1 MFYMIFAEARI
12 WEVAM
17 GMTMTEKILA
27 RAAGLETVT
36 PGDFV
41 TVNVETAVVID
52 QNFMHNRMREPK
64 KVFDPEKVVI
74 MLDHIAPADS
84 PMRASMH
91 KAARQFADKHGIKK
105 FHDVNSDL
113 GICHQLVA
121 DFGYAVPGTLLAC
134 VDSHTCSAGAF
145 NCAAR
150 GIGHP
155 EMSYVCATGQTWFP
169 VCETI
174 QYNLQGELVPLLN
187 AKDIIL
193 KIANAF
199 GEHAMHNVEFV
210 GPGISK
216 MSMNSRRTLATMCAE
231 ISAEFAVFEADEV
244 CEAHVRERNP
254 SVEFE
259 AQFADDDA
267 DFAEKRVIDLTEIE
281 PLVAYPDTVVEN
293 ARPVMQADQEHID
306 QAFIGSCANGTLDDF
321 EIAAR
326 VVKGKKV
333 AQGTRFIVTPGSQ
346 AIYLEAIRRG
356 YVETLMEAGA
366 IVTNSTCGACCGYSN
381 GILAPG
387 EKCVTASTR
396 NFKGR
401 MGSPEAEI
409 FLASPA
415 TVAATAIRGKLT
427 DPREL
432 L

>member
-1 MFYMIFAEARI
+1 
-12 WEVAM
+12 M
-17 GMTMTEKILA
+17 GMTMVEKILA
-27 RAAGLETVT
+27 RSAGLETVT
-36 PGDFV
+36 PGDLV

-64 KVFDPEKVVI
+64 EVFDPDKIVI

-91 KAARQFADKHGIKK
+91 KAARRFAEKHGITK
-105 FHDVNSDL
+105 FHDVNNGL

-121 DFGYAVPGTLLAC
+121 DFGYAIPGTLLAC

-174 QYNLQGELVPLLN
+174 RYELTGDLAPLLN
-187 AKDIIL
+187 GKDIIL
-193 KIANAF
+193 QIANDY

-210 GPGISK
+210 GDGVTN
-216 MSMNSRRTLATMCAE
+216 MSMNARRTLATMCAE
-231 ISAEFAVFEADEV
+231 ISAEFAVFEADEL
-244 CEAHVRERNP
+244 CQAHVRERNP
-254 SVEFE
+254 TVQFE
-259 AQFADDDA
+259 PQFADPDA
-267 DFAEKRVIDLTEIE
+267 EFAAKRTVDLGAIE

-293 ARPVMQADQEHID
+293 ARPVSEADQSHID

-333 AQGTRFIVTPGSQ
+333 ASGTRFIVTPGSQ

-366 IVTNSTCGACCGYSN
+366 VVTNSTCGACCGYSN

-401 MGSPEAEI
+401 MGSPDAEI
-409 FLASPA
+409 YLASPA
-415 TVAATAIRGKLT
+415 TVAATAIRGTLT

-432 L
+432 M

>member
-1 MFYMIFAEARI
+1 
-12 WEVAM
+12 M
-17 GMTMTEKILA
+17 GMTMVEKILA
-27 RAAGLETVT
+27 RSAGLEKVSPGDTVT
-36 PGDFV
+36 V
-41 TVNVETAVVID
+41 AVETTVVID

-64 KVFDPEKVVI
+64 KVYDPEKIVI

-91 KAARQFADKHGIKK
+91 KAARRFADKHGITK
-105 FHDVNSDL
+105 FHDVNSGL

-121 DFGYAVPGTLLAC
+121 DFGYAMPGTVLAC
-134 VDSHTCSAGAF
+134 VDSHTCSAGVF

-155 EMSYVCATGQTWFP
+155 EMSYVCATGRTWFP

-174 QYNLQGELVPLLN
+174 RYDLTGELAPVLN
-187 AKDIIL
+187 GKDIIL
-193 KIANAF
+193 HIANEF
-199 GEHAMHNVEFV
+199 GDHAMRNVEFV
-210 GPGISK
+210 GDGVTK
-216 MSMNSRRTLATMCAE
+216 MSINARRTLATMCAE
-231 ISAEFAVFEADEV
+231 ISAEFAVFEADDI
-244 CEAHVRERNP
+244 CQAYIKERNT
-254 SVEFE
+254 SAEFE
-259 AQFADDDA
+259 AQFADVDA
-267 DFAEKRVIDLTEIE
+267 VYEAKRTVDLIALE
-281 PLVAYPDTVVEN
+281 PLVAYPDTIVEN
-293 ARPVMQADQEHID
+293 ARPVKEADQDHID

-326 VVKGKKV
+326 IVKGKKI
-333 AQGTRFIVTPGSQ
+333 ARGTRFIVTPGSQ
-346 AIYLEAIRRG
+346 AILLEAMRRG

-366 IVTNSTCGACCGYSN
+366 VVTNSTCGACCGYSN

-415 TVAATAIRGKLT
+415 TVAATAVRGRLT
-427 DPREL
+427 DPREFL
-432 L
+432 

>member
-1 MFYMIFAEARI
+1 
-12 WEVAM
+12 M
-17 GMTMTEKILA
+17 GMTMVEKILA
-27 RAAGLETVT
+27 RSAGLETVT
-36 PGDFV
+36 PGDLV

-64 KVFDPEKVVI
+64 EVFDPDKIVI

-91 KAARQFADKHGIKK
+91 KAARRFAEKHGITK
-105 FHDVNSDL
+105 FHDVNNGL

-121 DFGYAVPGTLLAC
+121 DFGYAIPGTLLAC

-174 QYNLQGELVPLLN
+174 RYELTGELAPLLN
-187 AKDIIL
+187 GKDIIL
-193 KIANAF
+193 QIANDY

-210 GPGISK
+210 GDGVTS
-216 MSMNSRRTLATMCAE
+216 MSMNARRTLATMCAE
-231 ISAEFAVFEADEV
+231 ISAEFAVFEADEL
-244 CEAHVRERNP
+244 CQAHVRERNP
-254 SVEFE
+254 TVQFE
-259 AQFADDDA
+259 PQFADPDA
-267 DFAEKRVIDLTEIE
+267 EFAAKRTVDLGAIE

-293 ARPVMQADQEHID
+293 ARPVSEADQSHID

-333 AQGTRFIVTPGSQ
+333 APGTRFIVTPGSQ

-366 IVTNSTCGACCGYSN
+366 VVTNSTCGACCGYSN
-381 GILAPG
+381 GVLAPG

-409 FLASPA
+409 YLASPA
-415 TVAATAIRGKLT
+415 TVAATAIRGSLT

-432 L
+432 V

>member
-1 MFYMIFAEARI
+1 
-12 WEVAM
+12 M
-17 GMTMTEKILA
+17 GMTMVEKILA
-27 RAAGLETVT
+27 RSAGLETVT
-36 PGDFV
+36 PGDLV

-64 KVFDPEKVVI
+64 EVFDPDKIVI

-91 KAARQFADKHGIKK
+91 KAARRFAEKHGITK
-105 FHDVNSDL
+105 FHDVNNGL

-121 DFGYAVPGTLLAC
+121 DFGYAIPGTLLAC

-174 QYNLQGELVPLLN
+174 RYELTGELAPLLN
-187 AKDIIL
+187 GKDIIL
-193 KIANAF
+193 QIANDY
-199 GEHAMHNVEFV
+199 GEHAMQNVEFV
-210 GPGISK
+210 GDGVTN
-216 MSMNSRRTLATMCAE
+216 MSMNARRTLATMCAE
-231 ISAEFAVFEADEV
+231 ISAEFAVFEADEL
-244 CEAHVRERNP
+244 CQAHVRERNP
-254 SVEFE
+254 TVQFEPQIADPDAEF
-259 AQFADDDA
+259 AA
-267 DFAEKRVIDLTEIE
+267 KRTVDLGAIE

-293 ARPVMQADQEHID
+293 ARPVSEADQSHID

-333 AQGTRFIVTPGSQ
+333 APGTRFIVTPGSQ

-366 IVTNSTCGACCGYSN
+366 VVTNSTCGACCGYSN

-409 FLASPA
+409 YLASPA
-415 TVAATAIRGKLT
+415 TVAATAIRGTLT

-432 L
+432 M

>member
-1 MFYMIFAEARI
+1 
-12 WEVAM
+12 M
-17 GMTMTEKILA
+17 GMTMVEKILA
-27 RAAGLETVT
+27 RSAGLETVT
-36 PGDFV
+36 PGDLV

-64 KVFDPEKVVI
+64 EVFDPDKIVI

-91 KAARQFADKHGIKK
+91 KAARRFAEKHGITK
-105 FHDVNSDL
+105 FHDVNNGL

-121 DFGYAVPGTLLAC
+121 DFGYAIPGTLLAC

-174 QYNLQGELVPLLN
+174 RYELTGVTN
-187 AKDIIL
+187 
-193 KIANAF
+193 
-199 GEHAMHNVEFV
+199 
-210 GPGISK
+210 
-216 MSMNSRRTLATMCAE
+216 MSMNARRTLATMCAE
-231 ISAEFAVFEADEV
+231 ISAEFAVFEADEL
-244 CEAHVRERNP
+244 CQAHVRERNP
-254 SVEFE
+254 TVQFEPQIADPDAEF
-259 AQFADDDA
+259 AA
-267 DFAEKRVIDLTEIE
+267 KRTVDLGAIE

-293 ARPVMQADQEHID
+293 ARPVSEADQSHID

-333 AQGTRFIVTPGSQ
+333 APGTRFIVTPGSQ

-366 IVTNSTCGACCGYSN
+366 VVTNSTCGACCGYSN

-409 FLASPA
+409 YLASPA
-415 TVAATAIRGKLT
+415 TVAATAIRGTLT

-432 L
+432 M

>member
-1 MFYMIFAEARI
+1 
-12 WEVAM
+12 M
-17 GMTMTEKILA
+17 GMTMVEKILA
-27 RAAGLETVT
+27 RSAGLESVV
-36 PGDFV
+36 PGEIV
-41 TVNVETAVVID
+41 TVNVGTAVVID

-64 KVFDPEKVVI
+64 KVFDPDKIVI

-91 KAARQFADKHGIKK
+91 KAARRFAGKHGITR
-105 FHDVNSDL
+105 FHDVDSGL

-121 DFGYAVPGTLLAC
+121 DFGYALPGTLLAC

-174 QYNLQGELVPLLN
+174 RYTLTGELAPVLN
-187 AKDIIL
+187 GKDIIL
-193 KIANAF
+193 HIGNSY

-210 GPGISK
+210 GDSIK
-216 MSMNSRRTLATMCAE
+216 EMSMNARRTLATMCAE
-231 ISAEFAVFEADEV
+231 ISVEFAVFEADER
-244 CEAHVRERNP
+244 CIAHIRERNP
-254 SVEFE
+254 SAEFE
-259 AQFADDDA
+259 AQFADPDA
-267 DFAEKRVIDLTEIE
+267 VYAAERTVNLCTIE
-281 PLVAYPDTVVEN
+281 PLVAYPDTIVEN
-293 ARPVMQADQEHID
+293 ARPVKDADQHHID

-321 EIAAR
+321 EIAAKI
-326 VVKGKKV
+326 VKGQRV
-333 AQGTRFIVTPGSQ
+333 AQGMRFIVTPGSQ
-346 AIYLEAIRRG
+346 AIFLEAMRRG
-356 YVETLMEAGA
+356 YVQTLMEAGA
-366 IVTNSTCGACCGYSN
+366 VVTNSTCGACCGYSN

-401 MGSPEAEI
+401 MGSSEAEI

-427 DPREL
+427 DPREFL
-432 L
+432 

>member
-1 MFYMIFAEARI
+1 
-12 WEVAM
+12 M
-17 GMTMTEKILA
+17 GMTMVEKILA
-27 RAAGLETVT
+27 RSAGLETVT
-36 PGDFV
+36 PGDLV

-64 KVFDPEKVVI
+64 EVFDPDKIVI

-91 KAARQFADKHGIKK
+91 KAARRFAEKHGITK
-105 FHDVNSDL
+105 FHDVNNGL

-121 DFGYAVPGTLLAC
+121 DFGYAIPGTLLAC

-174 QYNLQGELVPLLN
+174 RYELTGGLEPLLN
-187 AKDIIL
+187 GKDIIL
-193 KIANAF
+193 QIANDY

-210 GPGISK
+210 GDGVTN
-216 MSMNSRRTLATMCAE
+216 MSMNARRTLATMCAE
-231 ISAEFAVFEADEV
+231 ISAEFAVFEADEL
-244 CEAHVRERNP
+244 CQAHVRERNP
-254 SVEFE
+254 TVQFEPQIADPDAEF
-259 AQFADDDA
+259 AA
-267 DFAEKRVIDLTEIE
+267 KRTVDLGAIE

-293 ARPVMQADQEHID
+293 ARPVSEADQSHID

-333 AQGTRFIVTPGSQ
+333 ASGTRFIVTPGSQ

-366 IVTNSTCGACCGYSN
+366 VVTNSTCGACCGYSN

-401 MGSPEAEI
+401 MGSPDAEI
-409 FLASPA
+409 YLASPA
-415 TVAATAIRGKLT
+415 TVAATAIRGTLT

-432 L
+432 M

>member
-1 MFYMIFAEARI
+1 
-12 WEVAM
+12 M
-17 GMTMTEKILA
+17 GMTMVEKILA
-27 RAAGLETVT
+27 RSAGLETVT
-36 PGDFV
+36 PGDLV

-64 KVFDPEKVVI
+64 EVFDPDKIVI

-91 KAARQFADKHGIKK
+91 KAARRFAEKHGITK
-105 FHDVNSDL
+105 FHDVNNGL

-121 DFGYAVPGTLLAC
+121 DFGYAIPGTLLAC

-174 QYNLQGELVPLLN
+174 RYELTGELAPLLN
-187 AKDIIL
+187 GKDIIL
-193 KIANAF
+193 QIANDY
-199 GEHAMHNVEFV
+199 GEHAMQNVEFV
-210 GPGISK
+210 GDGVTN
-216 MSMNSRRTLATMCAE
+216 MSMNARRTLATMCAE
-231 ISAEFAVFEADEV
+231 ISAEFAVFEADEL
-244 CEAHVRERNP
+244 CQAHVRERNP
-254 SVEFE
+254 TVQFEPQIADPDAEF
-259 AQFADDDA
+259 AA
-267 DFAEKRVIDLTEIE
+267 KRTVDLGAIE

-293 ARPVMQADQEHID
+293 ARPVSEADQSHID

-333 AQGTRFIVTPGSQ
+333 ASGTRFIVTPGSQ

-366 IVTNSTCGACCGYSN
+366 VVTNSTCGACCGYSN

-409 FLASPA
+409 YLASPA
-415 TVAATAIRGKLT
+415 TVAATAIRGTLT

-432 L
+432 M